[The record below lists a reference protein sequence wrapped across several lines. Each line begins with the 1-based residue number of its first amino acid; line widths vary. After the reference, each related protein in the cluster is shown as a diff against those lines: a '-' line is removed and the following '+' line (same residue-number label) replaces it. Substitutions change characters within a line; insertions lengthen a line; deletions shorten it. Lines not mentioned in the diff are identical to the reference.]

1 MTEIYRPV
9 GLQDVIPYLIV
20 EKAGRLIEFIAIV
33 FDADVLDC
41 SHGDNKKIASAI
53 LKIGDS
59 IIEVADSSEKF
70 QPRPVS
76 LHVYVP
82 NTDIVYMRALDAGAT
97 SLYAPVNRECGERM
111 GAVQDPFGNQWFI
124 ATHTYERTAGL

>member
-1 MTEIYRPV
+1 MAEIYRPV

-41 SHGDNKKIASAI
+41 SHGDDNRIASAI

-82 NTDIVYMRALDAGAT
+82 DTDIVYKRALDAGAT
-97 SLYAPVNRECGERM
+97 SLYSPINRECGERI
-111 GAVQDPFGNQWFI
+111 GAVQDPFGNHWFI
-124 ATHTYERTAGL
+124 TTKTNERASAI